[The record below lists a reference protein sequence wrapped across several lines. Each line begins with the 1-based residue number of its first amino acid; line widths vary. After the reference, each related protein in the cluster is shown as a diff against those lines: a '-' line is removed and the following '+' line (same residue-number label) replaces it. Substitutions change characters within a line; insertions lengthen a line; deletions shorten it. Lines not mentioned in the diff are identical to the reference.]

1 MTLNELSK
9 YFNDFLDMENYGA
22 DPSRNG
28 VQVQNSQPDIKQIK
42 KVAFAVDA
50 CQETIDKAVAENAD
64 LLFVHHGLFW
74 GNSEPVTGGH
84 YNRIAKLIKNDVA
97 LFACH
102 IPLDANKLVGNNYG
116 LAFRLGLEDLSGFG
130 IWRGMDIGVKG
141 KFKTPKT
148 LEEICKILFKEN
160 EKPNMILDFGK
171 KQIETVAIVSGGAG
185 EEVYQAMSENVDLYI
200 TGEIGHE
207 LFHPI
212 KENNISVIACGH
224 YNSET
229 VGVSLVMEKLNKETD
244 IQGVFIDA
252 PTNM

>member
-1 MTLNELSK
+1 M
-9 YFNDFLDMENYGA
+9 
-22 DPSRNG
+22 
-28 VQVQNSQPDIKQIK
+28 V
-42 KVAFAVDA
+42 
-50 CQETIDKAVAENAD
+50 
-64 LLFVHHGLFW
+64 
-74 GNSEPVTGGH
+74 
-84 YNRIAKLIKNDVA
+84 
-97 LFACH
+97 
-102 IPLDANKLVGNNYG
+102 
-116 LAFRLGLEDLSGFG
+116 
-130 IWRGMDIGVKG
+130 
-141 KFKTPKT
+141 
-148 LEEICKILFKEN
+148 
-160 EKPNMILDFGK
+160 LDFGK
-171 KQIETVAIVSGGAG
+171 KQIDTVAIVSGGAG